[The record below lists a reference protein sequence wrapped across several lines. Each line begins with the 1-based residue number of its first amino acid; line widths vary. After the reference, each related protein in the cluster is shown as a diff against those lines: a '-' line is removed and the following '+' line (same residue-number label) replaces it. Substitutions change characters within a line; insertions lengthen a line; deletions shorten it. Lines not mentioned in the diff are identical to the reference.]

1 MVEEKLLSSSET
13 ARRSFLKYAATA
25 IIAGVVAGVGGY
37 SLGRST
43 GEAEASTKI
52 AELQSQV
59 EDLRKK
65 IPPPVEIQEVTI
77 NPAKTVLIIVDMQ
90 NDFCKVGGALGPQD
104 KAGEQ
109 AITNVALKI
118 RELKERGKAKGMKV
132 IYTQDYHYENDPEF
146 KIWGPHCVVK
156 KENGVDKPTW
166 GQLEIPEL
174 TPDPDDIVVHKGGK
188 TVSYDCFYATYK
200 PGEMDEILAK
210 LGVDTCIV
218 TGTVS
223 NICVNAAVLGCAQRM
238 PMGHTIVP
246 VDGIVSLPF
255 FPWTPATELHHWNA
269 IYKVVISETGKI
281 KFA

>member
-1 MVEEKLLSSSET
+1 M
-13 ARRSFLKYAATA
+13 
-25 IIAGVVAGVGGY
+25 
-37 SLGRST
+37 
-43 GEAEASTKI
+43 
-52 AELQSQV
+52 
-59 EDLRKK
+59 
-65 IPPPVEIQEVTI
+65 
-77 NPAKTVLIIVDMQ
+77 
-90 NDFCKVGGALGPQD
+90 
-104 KAGEQ
+104 
-109 AITNVALKI
+109 
-118 RELKERGKAKGMKV
+118 
-132 IYTQDYHYENDPEF
+132 
-146 KIWGPHCVVK
+146 K

-210 LGVDTCIV
+210 LGADTCIV

-269 IYKVVISETGKI
+269 IYKVEIS
-281 KFA
+281 